1 MGKAFIGNFM
11 GPTGPQGPQ
20 GPPGE
25 IAAMPSI
32 GSNGNW
38 FIGERDTGVLADVD
52 RALSAKIVASTEI
65 SEPGFIMD
73 GKTASEKFAELN
85 SNYIIEEGSNDN
97 GHWRKW
103 SNGTLDMWGIYSFSS
118 ATINQAVGAIYY
130 SNAYLITLPFPS
142 LSRVTG
148 ISYSVISSGSCWAT
162 GASNGDHINNLG
174 WRLESGIQYS
184 ASGGLSWRCTGTW
197 K

>member
-85 SNYIIEEGSNDN
+85 SKKVSGWGDIEEVSNPYTPEKD
-97 GHWRKW
+97 GFLR
-103 SNGTLDMWGIYSFSS
+103 
-118 ATINQAVGAIYY
+118 IYY
-130 SNAYLITLPFPS
+130 RPSGNTNATVYATQDGSGCFYGYTANGANFSQYFPVKAGCTYQGYAS
-142 LSRVTG
+142 Q
-148 ISYSVISSGSCWAT
+148 SGS
-162 GASNGDHINNLG
+162 
-174 WRLESGIQYS
+174 IQLAFS
-184 ASGGLSWRCTGTW
+184 PFQTE
-197 K
+197 

>member
-85 SNYIIEEGSNDN
+85 SKLSIESDSGHCIKFPDGMMIQWGSGSTAN
-97 GHWRKW
+97 
-103 SNGTLDMWGIYSFSS
+103 
-118 ATINQAVGAIYY
+118 A
-130 SNAYLITLPFPS
+130 NAYREVSLYEPF
-142 LSRVTG
+142 VDTT
-148 ISYSVISSGSCWAT
+148 YSVSIEFPGNGNTVDEYWIGDAGGNDTRRVNSFDLFLRRST
-162 GASNGDHINNLG
+162 GT
-174 WRLESGIQYS
+174 QYS
-184 ASGGLSWRCTGTW
+184 VLFSYIAIGRW

>member
-85 SNYIIEEGSNDN
+85 SNYIIEEGSNAN
-97 GHWRKW
+97 VHYRKW
-103 SNGTLDMWGIYSFSS
+103 SNGDLEMWGTYAFEN
-118 ATINQAVGAIYY
+118 ANINETAGAIYY
-130 SNAYLITLPFPS
+130 SSGYTIPLPVTSVADVRGVSYTL
-142 LSRVTG
+142 LSNGSAWVTGTNGGNRRSTLGFRLFAG
-148 ISYSVISSGSCWAT
+148 ISYRAD
-162 GASNGDHINNLG
+162 GAIN
-174 WRLESGIQYS
+174 
-184 ASGGLSWRCTGTW
+184 WRCTGTW

>member
-85 SNYIIEEGSNDN
+85 SKIDDGLKSLIIYKSYTKDNVSIPAGSSLTVDVNAPQIEGYGRILWTVRCENASS
-97 GHWRKW
+97 G
-103 SNGTLDMWGIYSFSS
+103 GIG
-118 ATINQAVGAIYY
+118 V
-130 SNAYLITLPFPS
+130 
-142 LSRVTG
+142 
-148 ISYSVISSGSCWAT
+148 SYSTVWGSDIDGDNISVGIRNNTSTNAIKIKVVIRMIHVKAGYYGS
-162 GASNGDHINNLG
+162 
-174 WRLESGIQYS
+174 
-184 ASGGLSWRCTGTW
+184 
-197 K
+197 